1 MIELFQFLWTKKKY
15 WLIPV
20 TVVLLIIA
28 ILIVFVGSNELSQMK
43 SHSTVLSIVFGFL
56 VINIFLNSSVL
67 LYSLIIISGLS
78 ILSIPFSNIIEKIWF
93 SIALIL
99 SKIVPNVLLSI
110 IFYFLLTPLA
120 FMSKIFKAQNDF
132 NIKNNSSSFFINVDK
147 EFCKDSFRRGW

>member
-1 MIELFQFLWTKKKY
+1 
-15 WLIPV
+15 
-20 TVVLLIIA
+20 
-28 ILIVFVGSNELSQMK
+28 MK

-78 ILSIPFSNIIEKIWF
+78 ILSTPFSNIIEKIWF